1 MFIPKDEKEKRIKK
15 VIEVH
20 NGQIPLRQLSDETE
34 INYPTL
40 KKMVE
45 ELNYKLKKSEMATK
59 RKMLVVY
66 S

>member
-1 MFIPKDEKEKRIKK
+1 MFIPKNEKEKRIKK